1 MFSIYI
7 QKYTNLTH
15 IIFLSLFLIKFLNVL
30 QNRIDYIQFAAWI
43 LPLIIFYYF
52 INKLIIRSYQW
63 FCFIL
68 LIYFLFSSL
77 RVFGTTP
84 YWLDLGELAF
94 ICILFI
100 HIMFGPKTIKNM
112 N

>member
-1 MFSIYI
+1 MFNIDI
-7 QKYTNLTH
+7 QKYANITH
-15 IIFLSLFLIKFLNVL
+15 FLFLLLFFVKSINIL
-30 QNRIDYIQFAAWI
+30 QERIDILQFIAWI

-63 FCFIL
+63 FCFLL

-77 RVFGTTP
+77 RVFGTIP
-84 YWLDLGELAF
+84 YWLDIVELLC
-94 ICILFI
+94 ICVLFI
-100 HIMFGPKTIKNM
+100 HIMFGPKSIRNM